1 MAWVAV
7 DKDGTEKI
15 FGSIPVRRS
24 DFNSYLFTSITRN
37 FIRKMYSKNNYKKW
51 ACMWSTEDNDPLPEC
66 AIKLPK
72 GTIRKLIGRDLDWN
86 DEPVELKEE

>member
-7 DKDGTEKI
+7 DKDRTEKI
-15 FGSIPVRRS
+15 FSSIPVRREE
-24 DFNSYLFTSITRN
+24 ITRGLVGY
-37 FIRKMYSKNNYKKW
+37 IRNMVRGAYTKNDYKKW
-51 ACMWSTEDNDPLPEC
+51 ACMWSTDANDPLPEC

-72 GTIRKLIGRDLDWN
+72 GTIKKLIGRDLSWQ